1 MYSSDASWSKSSC
14 ASSLARS
21 SSAPY
26 IRIRPSPLESIT
38 WKPPAWNMKSG
49 FPSSY
54 ASSSLSSVCKVLTEA
69 VSVLLSAKAA
79 SAGGSGRVDSVPY
92 SCVLSVSASVLRSV
106 AGSVVSAVTVSVLAS
121 VFSSI
126 VVSVFLSFVASAFPS
141 VFSSALVS
149 LFVSVLVS
157 GMKSAALS
165 TAAISS
171 ACSCMTNSSVP
182 AGCDVTCLAFPAACT
197 VPAHIWNVIAT
208 ASIPDIILLYIASL
222 LFYFYYYVHSYINRS
237 FALSLECF
245 LFEILPIYKT
255 PVLFIIRN
263 SCEKINCRMTPGM
276 LLEMLYPSKASLL
289 ILPIASFTGTSRS
302 TTMLTPA
309 SAKI

>member
-1 MYSSDASWSKSSC
+1 
-14 ASSLARS
+14 
-21 SSAPY
+21 
-26 IRIRPSPLESIT
+26 
-38 WKPPAWNMKSG
+38 MKSG

-69 VSVLLSAKAA
+69 VSVLLSARAA

-121 VFSSI
+121 MLVSVFSSI
-126 VVSVFLSFVASAFPS
+126 VVSVFLSFAASAFPS

-157 GMKSAALS
+157 GIKSAALS

-197 VPAHIWNVIAT
+197 VPAHI
-208 ASIPDIILLYIASL
+208 
-222 LFYFYYYVHSYINRS
+222 
-237 FALSLECF
+237 
-245 LFEILPIYKT
+245 
-255 PVLFIIRN
+255 
-263 SCEKINCRMTPGM
+263 
-276 LLEMLYPSKASLL
+276 
-289 ILPIASFTGTSRS
+289 
-302 TTMLTPA
+302 
-309 SAKI
+309 